1 MRISLGDVSLWFD
14 VSGPS
19 VIPQEDTTAERPVV
33 VAVHGGPGLDHMTVK
48 SALGPLAEDFQV
60 LYFDLRGHGRSD
72 RSSAGSWNMRTWADD
87 LRRLCDALGLDK
99 PVVLGSSFGGDVALT
114 YAALFPDHPGGVILA
129 NTTGGHWDDPRVIE
143 AFGRVGGPEAAAIIE
158 RIRTYRRGGYAAD
171 AKDLQAEFTRVCY
184 PLYSATPGWAGESRR
199 FLARMIRNP
208 DVAAHYDSHEIS
220 SFDPWSL
227 LGAVRCPVLVLA
239 GEDDPVCPLPV
250 VEELASQ
257 LPAKTTRVVTLP
269 GARHTI
275 FRDRPDLAFPAVRD
289 FVFQI
294 KARPARQ
301 LERVERGDSLVWGA
315 GARGAGGKAGG
326 GIGS

>member
-1 MRISLGDVSLWFD
+1 MRVSLGDVSLWFD

-19 VIPQEDTTAERPVV
+19 VIPQGDTTVERPVL

-48 SALGPLAEDFQV
+48 PALEPLAGDFQL

-72 RSSAGSWNMRTWADD
+72 RGRAESWNMRTWADD
-87 LRRLCDALGLDK
+87 LRRLCDALGLRK
-99 PVVLGSSFGGDVALT
+99 PLILGSSFGGDVALT
-114 YAALFPDHPGGVILA
+114 YAALFPDHPGGIILA
-129 NTTGGHWDDPRVIE
+129 NTTCGHWDDPRVIE

-171 AKDLQAEFTRVCY
+171 AEDLQAEFTRVCY
-184 PLYSATPGWAGESRR
+184 PLYSATPGWAEESRR

-208 DVAAHYDSHEIS
+208 DVAAHYDSHEVS

-257 LPAKTTRVVTLP
+257 LPTDTTRLVRLP
-269 GARHTI
+269 GARHII
-275 FRDRPDLAFPAVRD
+275 FRDRPDLAFPAVKN
-289 FVFQI
+289 FVSSQI
-294 KARPARQ
+294 SESQHA
-301 LERVERGDSLVWGA
+301 S
-315 GARGAGGKAGG
+315 
-326 GIGS
+326 

>member
-19 VIPQEDTTAERPVV
+19 VVPQGETTTERPAL

-48 SALGPLAEDFQV
+48 AALGPLAEDFQV

-72 RSSAGSWNMRTWADD
+72 RSSAEFWNMPTWADD

-114 YAALFPDHPGGVILA
+114 YAGLFPDHPGGVILT
-129 NTTGGHWDDPRVIE
+129 NTNAGRTDQQLVIE
-143 AFGRVGGPEAAAIIE
+143 AFGRLGGPEAADVA
-158 RIRTYRRGGYAAD
+158 RHAFAD
-171 AKDLQAEFTRVCY
+171 KTGEYQAEFSRVCY
-184 PLYSATPGWAGESRR
+184 PLYSAEPGWAAESGQ
-199 FLARMIRNP
+199 FLARMIRNL
-208 DVAAHYDSHEIS
+208 DVSLHYASERDSG
-220 SFDPWSL
+220 FDPWSVT
-227 LGAVRCPVLVLA
+227 GAVRCPVLVLA
-239 GEDDPVCPLPV
+239 GEDDPVCLLPI

-257 LPAKTTRVVTLP
+257 LPAQTTRLVRLP

-294 KARPARQ
+294 KASQPA
-301 LERVERGDSLVWGA
+301 S
-315 GARGAGGKAGG
+315 
-326 GIGS
+326 